1 MAVPHLSVSIV
12 ARGSGRSA
20 VLSAAYR
27 HCTKMEYE
35 REARTI
41 DYTRKRG
48 LLHEEFV
55 IPQDAPEWLRSMV
68 ADRSVSSVSESSC
81 HGS

>member
-1 MAVPHLSVSIV
+1 MAVPHFSVSIV

-27 HCTKMEYE
+27 HCARMEYE

-41 DYTRKRG
+41 DYTRQAG
-48 LLHEEFV
+48 SCST
-55 IPQDAPEWLRSMV
+55 RS
-68 ADRSVSSVSESSC
+68 S
-81 HGS
+81 